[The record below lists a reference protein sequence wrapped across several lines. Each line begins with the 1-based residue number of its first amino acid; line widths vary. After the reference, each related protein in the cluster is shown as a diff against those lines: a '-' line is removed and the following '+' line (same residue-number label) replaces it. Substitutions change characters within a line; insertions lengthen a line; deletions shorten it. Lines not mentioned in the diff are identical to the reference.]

1 MKKKKKK
8 KVRMSNCTYSSK
20 SQTDNFETESCICN
34 DMRLSIS
41 VSIPKLPDFLLA
53 KRSKD
58 VPQDCISE
66 VMVLVKVAAQKENLN
81 LEGLVKAR

>member
-1 MKKKKKK
+1 
-8 KVRMSNCTYSSK
+8 
-20 SQTDNFETESCICN
+20 
-34 DMRLSIS
+34 MRLSIS
-41 VSIPKLPDFLLA
+41 VSIPKLPDVLLA

>member
-8 KVRMSNCTYSSK
+8 KARMSNYKYSSK
-20 SQTDNFETESCICN
+20 SQTDNFETESCIYN

-41 VSIPKLPDFLLA
+41 VSIPKLPDVLLA